1 MTSSFIQSEAEKKV
15 LEYKLDKIRNFIES
29 RLNIVDSITKN
40 ELNIILDMIKQY
52 EQVPNNF
59 KLEKPIVDSIPE
71 EDFDNVQ

>member
-1 MTSSFIQSEAEKKV
+1 MTSSFIQSEAENKV

-59 KLEKPIVDSIPE
+59 KLEKPIVDNIPE